1 MVEWSNTWLLKFHPE
16 KCKMM
21 HIGKY
26 EVTGD
31 EPVPE
36 KRDGIVKFIYSMEN
50 HPLEY
55 TKCEKDLGV
64 HVDDKLNFESHI
76 YYSIKKANRVW
87 FVVRRTFDYMDEECF
102 ALLFKGLVRPHLEYA
117 TPVWAPHGHGHGK
130 HIEDL
135 EKVQRRATKTVPG
148 LKDLHYNERL
158 RKLNLPTLA
167 YRRVRGDMIQ
177 VFKMLHDDPKVSY
190 DKTIPTFLER
200 TADKHG
206 VGTRAHSDPKS
217 LYTPRFNTQ
226 IRQHTF
232 SQRVIHMWN
241 DLPQEAKNAKTVVEF
256 EKIIDNFWEN
266 QPIKYDNFKADIILQ
281 KQPARYRE

>member
-1 MVEWSNTWLLKFHPE
+1 MNISL
-16 KCKMM
+16 
-21 HIGKY
+21 
-26 EVTGD
+26 
-31 EPVPE
+31 
-36 KRDGIVKFIYSMEN
+36 
-50 HPLEY
+50 
-55 TKCEKDLGV
+55 
-64 HVDDKLNFESHI
+64 
-76 YYSIKKANRVW
+76 
-87 FVVRRTFDYMDEECF
+87 
-102 ALLFKGLVRPHLEYA
+102 
-117 TPVWAPHGHGHGK
+117 
-130 HIEDL
+130 
-135 EKVQRRATKTVPG
+135 KTVPG
-148 LKDLHYNERL
+148 LKDLQYNERL

-190 DKTIPTFLER
+190 DKTIPTFLDR
-200 TADKHG
+200 TADKHR
-206 VGTRAHSDPKS
+206 VGTRAQNDPKS

-256 EKIIDNFWEN
+256 EKILDIFWEN